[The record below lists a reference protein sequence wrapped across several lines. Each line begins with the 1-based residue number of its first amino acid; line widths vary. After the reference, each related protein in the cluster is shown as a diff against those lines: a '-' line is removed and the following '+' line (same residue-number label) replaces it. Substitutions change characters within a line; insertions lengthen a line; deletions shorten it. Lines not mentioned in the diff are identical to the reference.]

1 MLPWRRSKF
10 VLVEDGERKGKGKSL
25 GPGLSYSSLLSSFV
39 RSCPDLWPECPLE
52 RLGSV
57 FRSKRQKV
65 ELNKEDPTYTA
76 WYLGN
81 AVTLQAKGEGCTDGA
96 VDKIWA
102 KSEFGGR
109 STKMKLT
116 LGPHGIR
123 MSPGEKGACR
133 PSHAYLLHRITCCVA
148 DSRHPKVFAW
158 VYRHQVKNKA
168 VVMRCHAVL
177 VSKAEKAHAMALLL
191 HQTSR
196 SAFNEFRRLKRQN
209 DSRHLQQQLLGEAI
223 IPLVPLRKLLN
234 CKCPYRPPVERNR
247 SGPRLSAIQ
256 EEEEEEEEKEEE
268 GEKKESRSP
277 ARGHSQVT
285 CSHATSANA
294 NRIRANFLLC
304 ARTTK
309 ATASIRLSITAADGG
324 SSATPCKKG
333 CSSAACQ
340 VAKAAKDQER
350 SEVLALAHELR
361 FCTLRSPLPPQDTP
375 IWEPPE
381 EPSCVSC

>member
-25 GPGLSYSSLLSSFV
+25 GPGLSYTSLLSTFV

-65 ELNKEDPTYTA
+65 ELNKEDPTYTVL
-76 WYLGN
+76 YLGN
-81 AVTLQAKGEGCTDGA
+81 AVTLQAKGEGCTDSA

-102 KSEFGGR
+102 KSEYGGR

-123 MSPGEKGACR
+123 MSPSEKGACR
-133 PSHAYLLHRITCCVA
+133 PSHAYLLHRITYCVA
-148 DSRHPKVFAW
+148 DSRHPKVFTW

-191 HQTSR
+191 YQTSH
-196 SAFNEFRRLKRQN
+196 SAFNEFKRLKRQN

-247 SGPRLSAIQ
+247 SAPRLSSIQ
-256 EEEEEEEEKEEE
+256 EEEEEEEGKADEENLCTSK
-268 GEKKESRSP
+268 GP
-277 ARGHSQVT
+277 SQVT
-285 CSHATSANA
+285 CSHAMSPTSHTS
-294 NRIRANFLLC
+294 RIRANFLLC
-304 ARTTK
+304 TRTAK
-309 ATASIRLSITAADGG
+309 AGTSLCLPITTASGRG
-324 SSATPCKKG
+324 ATPSEKG
-333 CSSAACQ
+333 YTVTTCQ
-340 VAKAAKDQER
+340 VSKTAKDQER
-350 SEVLALAHELR
+350 SEVLTLAHELR
-361 FCTLRSPLPPQDTP
+361 FCTLRSPLPPLDTP
-375 IWEPPE
+375 IWEPPK